1 MSDDDLTDAIDARR
15 QEMLDGADGFV
26 GECQEAVPFGEMF
39 YVSSGGKEYM
49 SCTHTPPHTHPVA

>member
-1 MSDDDLTDAIDARR
+1 
-15 QEMLDGADGFV
+15 MLDGADGFV